1 MERLLERAKR
11 VAKSRASVLIQGES
25 GTGKELLARFIHHHS
40 DRSRG
45 PFVAL
50 NCAALP
56 ETLLESELFGHEKG
70 AFSGAMARKLGRF
83 ELANRG
89 TILLD
94 EITEMALPLQ
104 AKLLRVLQEGEIDR
118 LGGTRTIPIDVRVIA
133 TTNRDCLAAVRAGK
147 FREDLYYRLNVI
159 PLKLPPLRER
169 REDIP
174 LLAQHFREEF
184 CAQYGRE
191 LQFAPGVL
199 ETMAGM
205 EWPGNIR
212 ELRNVVE
219 RGVLLADGPTIEPQ
233 DLFDDGTEIA
243 QPSPAPPAPADPLQ
257 GEVMRLSDMEREM
270 VKRALAKTKGNR
282 THAAKLLGISVRTL
296 RNKLAEYRQ
305 MGLIL

>member
-1 MERLLERAKR
+1 MEQLLERARR
-11 VAKSRASVLIQGES
+11 VARSKATVLIQGES
-25 GTGKELLARFIHHHS
+25 GTGKELLARFIHDHS
-40 DRSRG
+40 DRAKG
-45 PFVAL
+45 PFIAL

-70 AFSGAMARKLGRF
+70 AFSGAVARKLGRF
-83 ELANRG
+83 ERANGG

-94 EITEMALPLQ
+94 EVTEMALPLQ
-104 AKLLRVLQEGEIDR
+104 AKLLRVLQEEEIDR

-159 PLKLPPLRER
+159 PLKLPPLRQR

-174 LLAQHFREEF
+174 LLAEHFREEF
-184 CAQYGRE
+184 CSQYGRR
-191 LQFAPGVL
+191 LRFAPGVL
-199 ETMAGM
+199 QAMAEM
-205 EWPGNIR
+205 EWRGNIR

-219 RGVLLADGPTIEPQ
+219 RGVLLAGGETIQPE
-233 DLFDDGTEIA
+233 DLFEDGTKIA
-243 QPSPAPPAPADPLQ
+243 QSQEKQESRVDPLVT
-257 GEVMRLSDMEREM
+257 EVMRLSDMEREM